1 MFGLPGRVGLL
12 GTMPKQSGVSAEA
25 LVSALVLAGAGAIY
39 TPSDLTSLY
48 QSRTGGSTGATGQ
61 PVGIMLDKSYM
72 GGQTAAAFIA
82 AQAEKLSN
90 GSFASGSTGW
100 TVNNADGTHIVT
112 FSGGTCRFQSDTTTP
127 VLQVQQSSVLTVGN
141 WYAITTV
148 CSAWTS
154 GAVKMDVSGASPDI
168 AAGVGTT
175 VVVGRATNTHFIFY
189 RTSPNV
195 DLTIDSISV
204 KEIPGFHALAP
215 SDAARPTLTV
225 AGSLAYLTAD
235 GVDDWMN
242 VTPTLNLGEA
252 WWHVGGWR
260 NDTAANGR
268 AFATSNRYEGSLWR
282 NAGNWN
288 WVNSAGASAS
298 LAGSPASI
306 GVVTVEQT
314 ATAGTLTL
322 RQNGVQTGSMVPFDD
337 SASTQG
343 LAFFSQLNSAFNS
356 GMAGCFYGGAFV
368 PGTITGPDRSIVEA
382 YIAVLA
388 GVTL

>member
-48 QSRTGGSTGATGQ
+48 QSRTGDSTGATGQ
-61 PVGIMLDKSYM
+61 PVGIMLDKSNM
-72 GGQTAAAFIA
+72 GGQTAAAYIA
-82 AQAEKLSN
+82 GRPELLGASTVSTAIPAKTTWD
-90 GSFASGSTGW
+90 GSTRRLTIVGAASGEAAATTLTTLQTVVGKTYCLTANVSSIAGDSFTFLINGGNAGQLTGTGVKTVVW
-100 TVNNADGTHIVT
+100 TANSVTHLVRLIEWAGTLTDIDVT
-112 FSGGTCRFQSDTTTP
+112 F
-127 VLQVQQSSVLTVGN
+127 
-141 WYAITTV
+141 
-148 CSAWTS
+148 
-154 GAVKMDVSGASPDI
+154 
-168 AAGVGTT
+168 
-175 VVVGRATNTHFIFY
+175 
-189 RTSPNV
+189 
-195 DLTIDSISV
+195 SV

-260 NDTAANGR
+260 SDTAGR
-268 AFATSNRYEGSLWR
+268 AAFATSNGFRTAMWNKNSRWEYHNTGDTATEQICTGNPNAISVLTAEKTALTAMSGRFNGGGSLTI
-282 NAGNWN
+282 
-288 WVNSAGASAS
+288 GAYD
-298 LAGSPASI
+298 G
-306 GVVTVEQT
+306 T
-314 ATAGTLTL
+314 AATK
-322 RQNGVQTGSMVPFDD
+322 
-337 SASTQG
+337 G
-343 LAFFSQLNSAFNS
+343 LVLFSQGNASWAS
-356 GMAGCFYGGAFV
+356 GFGGRFYGGAFV